1 MDVQELID
9 SFNNGEFEDYLKHF
23 GDYETFFKFL
33 DKRRLL
39 GDLDPTDDGSGDW
52 ANSLMLYFA
61 KSYPEKYREYLLQM
75 LNDIEFIDGVPYI
88 ICDKEDLAILFCTRG
103 RNDLDRKTIESVL
116 RGDGDFFDL
125 YWDTTNN
132 VYEDVIEELTPENLK
147 SLAEYIVGE
156 LNGEKLSPDTEEL
169 EIIAVSQDHP
179 GYVVVTNDNI
189 MRILKDEETMTEL
202 LEDRLS
208 DLRNT
213 LYSIHSN
220 AYNSAYESMIYKN
233 INGELETFFDMDK
246 SNWSQIPH
254 PFKKDTFIEKWKA
267 PINNFDSNI
276 IEYLENNKNYG
287 SSSTL
292 EYHGSYL
299 GVLNDLTD
307 DRGECLNSNI
317 DDYPDFREVEKNIN
331 MYFKDEF

>member
-61 KSYPEKYREYLLQM
+61 KSYPEKYREYLLKM
-75 LNDIEFIDGVPYI
+75 LNDIEFVDGVPYI

-132 VYEDVIEELTPENLK
+132 VYEDVIEELT
-147 SLAEYIVGE
+147 
-156 LNGEKLSPDTEEL
+156 
-169 EIIAVSQDHP
+169 IIAVSQDHP
-179 GYVVVTNDNI
+179 GYVEVTNDNI

-220 AYNSAYESMIYKN
+220 AYNSAYESMIYNN
-233 INGELETFFDMDK
+233 INGELETFFDMEK

-307 DRGECLNSNI
+307 DKGECLNSNI
-317 DDYPDFREVEKNIN
+317 DDYPNFREVEKNIN

>member
-61 KSYPEKYREYLLQM
+61 KSYPEKYREYLLKM
-75 LNDIEFIDGVPYI
+75 LNDIEFVDGVPYI

-307 DRGECLNSNI
+307 DKGECLN
-317 DDYPDFREVEKNIN
+317 
-331 MYFKDEF
+331 